1 MAILYPPVRQTDTFS
16 SHAEVQEGEIF
27 IVMDSPMP
35 RPTFQAPDDNLGQ
48 RPSGT
53 PTFPQPLINRPGI
66 RGDTPLFRK
75 V

>member
-1 MAILYPPVRQTDTFS
+1 
-16 SHAEVQEGEIF
+16 
-27 IVMDSPMP
+27 MP
-35 RPTFQAPDDNLGQ
+35 RPTSFRFADDNLGQ

-66 RGDTPLFRK
+66 RGGSPLSGK

>member
-1 MAILYPPVRQTDTFS
+1 
-16 SHAEVQEGEIF
+16 
-27 IVMDSPMP
+27 MP
-35 RPTFQAPDDNLGQ
+35 RLIFFQSADHNLGQ

-66 RGDTPLFRK
+66 RGGSPLSRK